1 MPPDRPLQQ
10 VSVGDISSF
19 VALVLE
25 NPSRFLGRR
34 IDIASDELSG
44 RQAAEIMSNATGRII
59 DYAQIPIGK
68 VYEMSEDMARMYEWF
83 NDVGYSADV
92 AALRRDY
99 PETGWRSFE
108 QWGSVQD
115 WSVLDGAG
123 VETPDAT

>member
-44 RQAAEIMSNATGRII
+44 RRAAEIISSAAGHAI
-59 DYAQIPIGK
+59 DYAQIPIK
-68 VYEMSEDMARMYEWF
+68 KAYAMSEDVARMYEWF
-83 NDVGYSADV
+83 DKVGYSADI

-99 PETGWRSFE
+99 PEAGWRTYE
-108 QWGSVQD
+108 QWASVQD
-115 WSVLDGAG
+115 WSVLDVVPGG
-123 VETPDAT
+123 GDG